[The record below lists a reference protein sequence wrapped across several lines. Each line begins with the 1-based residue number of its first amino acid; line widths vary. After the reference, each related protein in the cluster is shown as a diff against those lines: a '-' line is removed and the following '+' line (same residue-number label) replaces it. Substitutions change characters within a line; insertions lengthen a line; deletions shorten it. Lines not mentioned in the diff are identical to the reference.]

1 MLVIISIDKRKNDFF
16 IMKLNSEIILKTQ
29 SLAKHVMLENKQL
42 TLLQDINLAVSKG
55 QTIAIVGSSGSG
67 KTTLLSILAGLD
79 LPSSG
84 EVYLKNKPLHQLN
97 EEQRSQVRA
106 DHVGFIFQQFLLI
119 SSLTALENVMLPAE
133 LSNTD
138 HAKEQALD
146 LLAQVGL
153 SERANHFPA
162 QLSGGEQQRVA
173 IARAFITKPDILFAD
188 EPTGNLD
195 KKTSTYIADLLFDLN
210 KKFDTTLVLV
220 THDLTLAERCQRR
233 IEMQGGRLINDQY
246 VEKSTSQGSIEVS
259 AEQYSVEQLSIDS
272 EAIQAEKV

>member
-1 MLVIISIDKRKNDFF
+1 MLVD
-16 IMKLNSEIILKTQ
+16 
-29 SLAKHVMLENKQL
+29 KQL
-42 TLLQDINLAVSKG
+42 TLLQDINLAVYKG

-79 LPSSG
+79 LPSTG

-133 LSNTD
+133 LAND
-138 HAKEQALD
+138 GNAKQQALD

-173 IARAFITKPDILFAD
+173 IARAFITKPDVLFAD

-195 KKTSTYIADLLFDLN
+195 KQTSAHIADLLFELN
-210 KKFDTTLVLV
+210 KQFGTTLVLV
-220 THDLTLAERCQRR
+220 THDLTLAQRCQRR
-233 IEMQGGRLINDQY
+233 VEMLGGQLINDQY
-246 VEKSTSQGSIEVS
+246 LSDSNT
-259 AEQYSVEQLSIDS
+259 EQLSADMKMTQEES
-272 EAIQAEKV
+272 V

>member
-1 MLVIISIDKRKNDFF
+1 
-16 IMKLNSEIILKTQ
+16 MKLNSEIILKTQ
-29 SLAKHVMLENKQL
+29 SLAKFVTLEDKQL
-42 TLLQDINLAVSKG
+42 DLLKNINLVVPKG
-55 QTIAIVGSSGSG
+55 ETLAIVGSSGSG

-79 LPSSG
+79 LPTTG

-97 EEQRSQVRA
+97 EEQRSQIRA

-133 LSNTD
+133 LAND
-138 HAKEQALD
+138 DNAKQKALD

-153 SERANHFPA
+153 SERASHFPS

-173 IARAFITKPDILFAD
+173 IARAFITKPEVLFAD

-195 KKTSTYIADLLFDLN
+195 KQTSTHITELLFELN
-210 KKFDTTLVLV
+210 QKFGTTLILV

-233 IEMQGGRLINDQY
+233 IEMLGGRLVNDEY
-246 VEKSTSQGSIEVS
+246 VSESTYNKDIKPKLND
-259 AEQYSVEQLSIDS
+259 VEI
-272 EAIQAEKV
+272 V

>member
-1 MLVIISIDKRKNDFF
+1 MNS
-16 IMKLNSEIILKTQ
+16 NSEIILKTQ
-29 SLAKHVMLENKQL
+29 SLAKFVMLENKQL
-42 TLLQDINLAVSKG
+42 TLLHDISLSVSKG
-55 QTIAIVGSSGSG
+55 ETIAIVGSSGSG

-79 LPSSG
+79 LPSKG

-133 LSNTD
+133 LAND
-138 HAKEQALD
+138 DNAKQKALA
-146 LLAQVGL
+146 LLTQVGL

-173 IARAFITKPDILFAD
+173 IARAFITKPDVLFAD

-195 KKTSTYIADLLFDLN
+195 KQTSTYITDLLFDLN
-210 KKFDTTLVLV
+210 KQFGTTLILV
-220 THDLTLAERCQRR
+220 THDLTLAQRCQRR
-233 IEMQGGRLINDQY
+233 VEMQGGKLVNNQDLCDPVTEQLTTD
-246 VEKSTSQGSIEVS
+246 VESIET
-259 AEQYSVEQLSIDS
+259 ESV
-272 EAIQAEKV
+272 

>member
-1 MLVIISIDKRKNDFF
+1 MT
-16 IMKLNSEIILKTQ
+16 LNSEIILKTQ
-29 SLAKHVMLENKQL
+29 ALTKFVTLEDKQL
-42 TLLQDINLAVSKG
+42 NLLHNVDLTVTAG

-84 EVYLKNKPLHQLN
+84 EVYLKNKALHQLN

-119 SSLTALENVMLPAE
+119 NSLTALENVMLPAE
-133 LSNTD
+133 LAHND
-138 HAKEQALD
+138 DAKQLALT

-153 SERANHFPA
+153 SERVNHFPS

-173 IARAFITKPDILFAD
+173 IARAFITKPDVLFAD

-195 KKTSTYIADLLFDLN
+195 NQTSKHIADLLFDLN
-210 KKFDTTLVLV
+210 KQFGTTLVLV
-220 THDLTLAERCQRR
+220 THDLTLAKRCQQQV
-233 IEMQGGRLINDQY
+233 EMCDGKLID
-246 VEKSTSQGSIEVS
+246 SQFS
-259 AEQYSVEQLSIDS
+259 AEISPIPT
-272 EAIQAEKV
+272 EKLA

>member
-1 MLVIISIDKRKNDFF
+1 
-16 IMKLNSEIILKTQ
+16 MKLNSEIILKTQ
-29 SLAKHVMLENKQL
+29 SLAKFVMLEDKQL
-42 TLLQDINLAVSKG
+42 NLLQDISLVVPKG

-79 LPSSG
+79 LPSTG
-84 EVYLKNKPLHQLN
+84 EVYLKNKALHQLN

-119 SSLTALENVMLPAE
+119 NSLTALENVMLPAE
-133 LSNTD
+133 LANNVN
-138 HAKEQALD
+138 AKELALA

-173 IARAFITKPDILFAD
+173 IARAFITKPDVLFAD

-195 KKTSTYIADLLFDLN
+195 KRTSTHITDLLFDLN
-210 KKFDTTLVLV
+210 KQFGTTLVLV
-220 THDLTLAERCQRR
+220 THDLALADCCQRR
-233 IEMQGGRLINDQY
+233 VEMQGGRLINDQY
-246 VEKSTSQGSIEVS
+246 LCGTD
-259 AEQYSVEQLSIDS
+259 VEQLSTNPKII
-272 EAIQAEKV
+272 EADIV